1 MNQSFVMINVQSSDC
16 LVKQHDK
23 DSNTRTL
30 YTTFLQ
36 SSDFRAFKD
45 KNNTVITFYN
55 KFPQSVALIPQMK
68 LKHDSV

>member
-30 YTTFLQ
+30 HTTFLQ

-45 KNNTVITFYN
+45 KI
-55 KFPQSVALIPQMK
+55 I
-68 LKHDSV
+68 